1 MIRRLII
8 LLLIVGCKEP
18 AIDGCT
24 VTTACNFNVDAIEDD
39 GSCFYAEQGYSCD
52 GLCLG
57 NDFDEDGICD
67 DDDPYQQGDYIIPGH
82 QNMVFNYC
90 YPADSSTSTFSISKH
105 KGKVFMLDMAA
116 SW

>member
-8 LLLIVGCKEP
+8 LLLIVGCEEP
-18 AIDGCT
+18 AIEGCT
-24 VTTACNFNVDAIEDD
+24 VTTACNFNADAIEDD
-39 GSCFYAEQGYSCD
+39 GSCLYAEQGYNCD

-57 NDFDEDGICD
+57 DDFDEDGICD
-67 DDDPYQQGDYIIPGH
+67 VDDSYQQGDFITPNH

-90 YPADSSTSTFSISKH
+90 YPADSLTSTFSISQH
-105 KGKVFMLDMAA
+105 RGKVFMLDMAA